1 MYWLLALYLGMKNK
15 GNTMKYSENDYWNR
29 DETVYSSNHMIGV
42 SEPGSKVR
50 EITLLALLSQTG
62 RLKEVPQSVVDRIN
76 ELSVVWYRDNDD
88 IVIDYIYD
96 HDSGE
101 VYWDDETATKR
112 GWSDGDELLVSS
124 LLMFGE
130 LDSRVIG

>member
-1 MYWLLALYLGMKNK
+1 
-15 GNTMKYSENDYWNR
+15 MKYSENDYWNR
-29 DETVYSSNHMIGV
+29 DETVYSSNYMIGV

>member
-1 MYWLLALYLGMKNK
+1 MKDNL
-15 GNTMKYSENDYWNR
+15 
-29 DETVYSSNHMIGV
+29 
-42 SEPGSKVR
+42 P
-50 EITLLALLSQTG
+50 TLDLHHLSH
-62 RLKEVPQSVVDRIN
+62 KEVN
-76 ELSVVWYRDNDD
+76 D

-130 LDSRVIG
+130 LDSRVVSLEEAD